1 MRNFAAG
8 SPAESGERKALVM
21 KKLIVS
27 ASVVAGVLVSTA
39 TVPTPVLAQA
49 GNFTL
54 VVYGNDPCPREAIC
68 IRKKESDRYRLPEP
82 LNPQGTPQQRTSW
95 AQKSKV
101 LTTVGDTGTG
111 SCSAVGPGG
120 HTGCLIQSIK
130 QAKSQ
135 TRQQAED
142 NQPPE

>member
-1 MRNFAAG
+1 M
-8 SPAESGERKALVM
+8 VM
-21 KKLIVS
+21 KKLILNAAGVI
-27 ASVVAGVLVSTA
+27 GVLVSA
-39 TVPTPVLAQA
+39 AAVPTPVVAQA

-54 VVYGNDPCPREAIC
+54 VIYGNDPCPREAIC
-68 IRKKESDRYRLPEP
+68 IRKKESDRYRLPP
-82 LNPQGTPQQRTSW
+82 ALNPQGTLQQRQSW

-101 LTTVGDTGTG
+101 LTTVGDTGVG

-120 HTGCLIQSIK
+120 QTGCLIQSIK

>member
-1 MRNFAAG
+1 MTWLTKTLVAA
-8 SPAESGERKALVM
+8 
-21 KKLIVS
+21 
-27 ASVVAGVLVSTA
+27 A
-39 TVPTPVLAQA
+39 TVASGLAVPATPALAQA
-49 GNFTL
+49 GQTT
-54 VVYGNDPCPREAIC
+54 VIIYGNDPCPREAIC
-68 IRKKESDRYRLPEP
+68 IRAPESQRYRIPENLRP
-82 LNPQGTPQQRTSW
+82 SGTPQQRESW
-95 AQKSKV
+95 AKKSKV
-101 LTTVGDTGTG
+101 ITTVGDTGTG

>member
-1 MRNFAAG
+1 MR
-8 SPAESGERKALVM
+8 
-21 KKLIVS
+21 KLIAS
-27 ASVVAGVLVSTA
+27 AAAIAGVLVSA
-39 TVPTPVLAQA
+39 ASVPTPALAQA

-68 IRKKESDRYRLPEP
+68 IRKGESERYRIPKA
-82 LNPQGTPQQRTSW
+82 LNPQGTPQERTSW

-101 LTTVGDTGTG
+101 LTTVGATGVG

-120 HTGCLIQSIK
+120 REGCLVQSIK

-135 TRQQAED
+135 TRQTAED
-142 NQPPE
+142 NQPPQ

>member
-1 MRNFAAG
+1 
-8 SPAESGERKALVM
+8 M
-21 KKLIVS
+21 KKLMLS
-27 ASVVAGVLVSTA
+27 AAGAASVLTSTIPTVA
-39 TVPTPVLAQA
+39 LAQA
-49 GNFTL
+49 GERKILIFGT
-54 VVYGNDPCPREAIC
+54 DPCPRDAIC
-68 IRKKESDRYRLPEP
+68 IRAPESQRYRIPDK
-82 LNPQGTPQQRTSW
+82 LNPQGTPQQRESW

-101 LTTVGDTGTG
+101 LTTVGDTGAQ

>member
-1 MRNFAAG
+1 
-8 SPAESGERKALVM
+8 M
-21 KKLIVS
+21 KKLISS
-27 ASVVAGVLVSTA
+27 AAGVALLVSMA
-39 TVPTPVLAQA
+39 AVPAPAVAQA
-49 GNFTL
+49 GQYTI
-54 VVYGNDPCPREAIC
+54 VVYGNDPCPQEAIC
-68 IRKKESDRYRLPEP
+68 IRKGESERYRIPP
-82 LNPQGTPQQRTSW
+82 ALNQQGTTQQRTSW

-120 HTGCLIQSIK
+120 HTGCLVQSIK

-142 NQPPE
+142 NQPPER